1 MLRLELRSF
10 AAANAAHSSS
20 RRRVI
25 PLLVSGAALMA
36 GAIVSPGAQAQSQA
50 QLECPGSTNMQYFP
64 FGVGGGVNAL
74 TSVIGTVNT
83 AFLTNGSAY
92 VSAPGNAAPDQQ
104 GGGVWT
110 REIAGKVDTQ
120 ASSTFSGSFTLNP
133 PSGQPT
139 SYSAQG
145 NCKTK
150 VEQDFV
156 GFQAGQDIAVLNGG
170 STGANIHFGATVGYV
185 QSSATDVSPN
195 GTFAGN
201 FQAPFA
207 GLYTVYTKGNFFADG
222 QARLDFIQGELN
234 DPLANGIFNQRLDA
248 RGYAVTGN
256 TGYRFDLAN
265 KWFVEPSV
273 GGVFSRVNVDSLDL
287 SGTMIIPG
295 NVTPAPMSSAG
306 VTIPGT
312 VKIND
317 IESELGRASLRVGT
331 TITSDGGLVIAQPFF
346 TASVFHEFA
355 GDVTASVSAPPTP
368 YIIAT
373 GALTASRVGTYA
385 QFGLGSSFQLVNTG
399 WLGYGRVDY
408 RTGDNI
414 QGVSVNAGLRY
425 QLNAAQADLK
435 DGESFKDGPASW
447 TAYNW
452 TGPYLGASV
461 GETWGAEKW
470 RYVASSY
477 TVDPDFAGYL
487 AGGQAGYN
495 YQIGRF
501 VTGIEGDFGASNAQ
515 GVKSC
520 PNHYVYGCEANL
532 DQLGSLTA
540 RLGYTWGRA
549 LFYAKGGWA
558 FGEVTAQSHLN
569 TNSPTNTLAYLLF
582 PANVGSTNA
591 TPIATAAWLNGWT
604 VGGGMEFALT
614 DRWSAKAEYMHYEL
628 GKFGFAPASAGES
641 AEAATEG
648 DTVRVGVN
656 YHLGR

>member
-10 AAANAAHSSS
+10 AAANAAHNSS

-36 GAIVSPGAQAQSQA
+36 GAIASPGAQAQSQCSGNGI
-50 QLECPGSTNMQYFP
+50 QEYFP
-64 FGVGGGVNAL
+64 FGNGGGVNAL

-92 VSAPGNAAPDQQ
+92 VSAPGNPASDQQ

-110 REIAGKVDTQ
+110 REIAGKVDTE
-120 ASSTFSGSFTLNP
+120 ANSTFNGSFNITIP
-133 PSGQPT
+133 PGTTGTYPPGT
-139 SYSAQG
+139 YPFPAQG

-156 GFQAGQDIAVLNGG
+156 GFQAGQDIAVLNGV
-170 STGANIHFGATVGYV
+170 STGANIHFGATAGYV
-185 QSSATDVSPN
+185 QSSAKDVSPG

-201 FQAPFA
+201 FQVPFA
-207 GLYTVYTKGNFFADG
+207 GVYTVYTKGNFFADG
-222 QARLDFIQGELN
+222 QARLDYFQGELN

-248 RGYAVTGN
+248 RGYAFTGN
-256 TGYRFDLAN
+256 AGYRFDLAD

-287 SGTMIIPG
+287 AGTMLIPG
-295 NVTPAPMSSAG
+295 QSQLGSAG
-306 VTIPGT
+306 VTIPGS

-355 GDVTASVSAPPTP
+355 GNVTASVSAPPTP
-368 YIIAT
+368 NITAT

-385 QFGLGSSFQLVNTG
+385 QFGLGSSFQLVNMG

-425 QLNAAQADLK
+425 QLNAAPAGLK
-435 DGESFKDGPASW
+435 DEESFKDGPPSR
-447 TAYNW
+447 TGYNW

-470 RYVASSY
+470 RYVTSHD

-501 VTGIEGDFGASNAQ
+501 VTGIEGDFGASNAR

-520 PNHYVYGCEANL
+520 PNKDFYGCEANL

-569 TNSPTNTLAYLLF
+569 IGSPTNAPAYQLF
-582 PANVGSTNA
+582 TNVGPTNA
-591 TPIATAAWLNGWT
+591 APIATAAWIDGWT

-656 YHLGR
+656 YHFNR